1 MLGAIVSTL
10 HFELRKHYFER
21 KNAMAIPINLE
32 NVEHEPIPTKFMKR
46 NISISV
52 QHSHPVREIVTHLG
66 SRTGLQS

>member
-1 MLGAIVSTL
+1 
-10 HFELRKHYFER
+10 
-21 KNAMAIPINLE
+21 MAIPMNLE